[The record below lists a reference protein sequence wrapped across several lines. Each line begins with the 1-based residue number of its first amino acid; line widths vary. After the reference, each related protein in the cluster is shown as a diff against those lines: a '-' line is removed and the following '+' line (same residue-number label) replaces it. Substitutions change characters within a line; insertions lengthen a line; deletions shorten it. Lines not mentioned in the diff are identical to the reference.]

1 MPAAFCMRHR
11 PSIFVALLAAL
22 LCGCASGSHSASPS
36 AAQFAAANRLPHT
49 LTPLLRH
56 TSQTWNHQGLVA
68 SVTDPSNQPTYFYY
82 DGKGRLTNR
91 TDNLGTTL
99 YRFDA
104 NDNRTGVSENGL
116 TNSWTFDAYNRVSS
130 YEDVYGNLIQ
140 YRFDANGNL
149 TNLVYPGGR
158 NVFYTFDKDNHLTQ
172 VKDWSGR
179 TTTMNYDLAGR
190 LTTFTRPNGTFRTL
204 SYDSAGELTN
214 VWEQMANS
222 LPIAWNRFNWNSNST
237 MQWEFAAP
245 LPHTNAPTSRTMTY
259 NDDNELKTVDGSSVT
274 VDLDGNLI
282 SGPLTDDNFTAYTFD
297 VRNRLLNAG
306 GVTNGYDA
314 MNNRIGQAY
323 GTNSI
328 AYIVNPNAKLP
339 QVLLRIKNGV
349 TNYYIY
355 GAGLLYQITETATAT
370 NTLTY
375 HYDYRGSTIALSADN
390 GLVTDRME
398 YSLYGTLTYRVGTND
413 TPFLFNGRY
422 GVMTD
427 ANGLLYMRARYYNPY
442 LCRFL
447 NADPSGFKGGLNF
460 YAYANGNPAS
470 YLDPFGLC
478 AGEENASSCWL
489 SPSDLSRSIAYQQIG
504 ANTANENE
512 DPLLNAIG
520 FMGNAAQAYQQQ
532 QAAQPAWVQQMNQ
545 VAQLAVMAMVPEAGV
560 LDASIGSLAADT
572 GAAKLLAPYT
582 DYLPWVGD
590 IRSVTAASDTTM
602 YRVWGGGSQQAGAWL
617 SPVAPTSAAAATESL
632 ALPVENTAQFYSEVL
647 VPGGTRYQI
656 GAAAAANGLSGGGVQ
671 VQLLERIPLG
681 NYGPGIPLH

>member
-1 MPAAFCMRHR
+1 
-11 PSIFVALLAAL
+11 
-22 LCGCASGSHSASPS
+22 
-36 AAQFAAANRLPHT
+36 
-49 LTPLLRH
+49 
-56 TSQTWNHQGLVA
+56 
-68 SVTDPSNQPTYFYY
+68 
-82 DGKGRLTNR
+82 
-91 TDNLGTTL
+91 
-99 YRFDA
+99 
-104 NDNRTGVSENGL
+104 
-116 TNSWTFDAYNRVSS
+116 
-130 YEDVYGNLIQ
+130 
-140 YRFDANGNL
+140 
-149 TNLVYPGGR
+149 
-158 NVFYTFDKDNHLTQ
+158 
-172 VKDWSGR
+172 
-179 TTTMNYDLAGR
+179 
-190 LTTFTRPNGTFRTL
+190 
-204 SYDSAGELTN
+204 
-214 VWEQMANS
+214 
-222 LPIAWNRFNWNSNST
+222 
-237 MQWEFAAP
+237 
-245 LPHTNAPTSRTMTY
+245 MTY
-259 NDDNELKTVDGSSVT
+259 NDDNQLKTVDGLNVT

-282 SGPLTDDNFTAYTFD
+282 SGPLTNDIFTAYAFD

-306 GVTNGYDA
+306 GVTNIYDA

-328 AYIVNPNAKLP
+328 AYVVNPNAKLP

-560 LDASIGSLAADT
+560 LDASIGSLAAD
-572 GAAKLLAPYT
+572 GAAGDHIVLGLQSFGLEDTASQVGGRTLMSDANWQTTLQTALGDSSTRITVSLDGASGATPY
-582 DYLPWVGD
+582 
-590 IRSVTAASDTTM
+590 SQFMNAAQQGVSRGAIEGNRFNWEM
-602 YRVWGGGSQQAGAWL
+602 GQIYQAGRQG
-617 SPVAPTSAAAATESL
+617 SVNFMQGGQ
-632 ALPVENTAQFYSEVL
+632 V
-647 VPGGTRYQI
+647 VP
-656 GAAAAANGLSGGGVQ
+656 N
-671 VQLLERIPLG
+671 PF
-681 NYGPGIPLH
+681 H